1 MQKLISVVILTYN
14 EEKHIERCLTSLKS
28 LADEIFVID
37 SFSNDRTVEMATS
50 MGAKVYQ
57 HKWKNYATQFNW
69 ALENCPIN
77 SKWVWRIDADEYIEN
92 PDRSVREQLEKLP
105 EKTTAVYVKRKI
117 VFLGKELLHGGWFPV
132 WHLKIWKYGKGYCE
146 NRWMDEHIKIFE
158 GEEESTKI
166 DCTQVD
172 CNLNDLKWWT
182 EKHIGYAHRE
192 MIDILD
198 TKYGIF
204 EKNDVLP
211 RLFGTDEQRKRWLKL
226 RYINLPLFLRPC
238 LNFIY
243 RYFFRLGFLDGRQGL
258 IWHFLQGFWYR
269 FLVDANIYEL
279 TRKYQHNK
287 QQITDYLKS
296 NYK

>member
-1 MQKLISVVILTYN
+1 MQKLISAVILTYN
-14 EEKHIERCLTSLKS
+14 EEKHIGRCLKSLKP

-57 HKWKNYATQFNW
+57 HEWKNYASQFNW

-92 PDRSVREQLEKLP
+92 SDRSVREQLKKLP
-105 EKTTAVYVKRKI
+105 EKITAVYVKRKI

-158 GEEESTKI
+158 GESTKI

-172 CNLNDLKWWT
+172 RNLNDLKWWT
-182 EKHIGYAHRE
+182 EKHIGYARRE

-204 EKNDVLP
+204 EKNDVSP

-226 RYINLPLFLRPC
+226 RYINLPLFLRPF
-238 LNFIY
+238 LNFVY
-243 RYFFRLGFLDGRQGL
+243 RYFFRFGFLDGRQGL
-258 IWHFLQGFWYR
+258 IWNFLQGFWYR

-279 TRKYQHNK
+279 TRKYQNNK
-287 QQITDYLKS
+287 QQMIEFMKT